1 MNRILSVMGIFGCL
15 ALAASGCSSKTSDK
29 NNVLSA
35 ADVNGSKELQT
46 QKIKRNSFF
55 LGAPGFLVKD
65 SEVLRNSINECLQ
78 TGLLAIKPEMIRG
91 GGGAGRENGILS
103 QSFADHA
110 GKRDII
116 EVLSSDLYDPAR
128 VTRVDTAAGYLT
140 IEYMGAL
147 ATVADVV
154 AWNCEFGVAGS
165 QCDCSTEEQATK
177 ILQRCI
183 PSYADIKIADA
194 AKKFAQECSSADL
207 RKKRQILASFLAS
220 STFAESR

>member
-1 MNRILSVMGIFGCL
+1 MRINVFLMSIVCCFTL
-15 ALAASGCSSKTSDK
+15 AVSACSKKSSDK
-29 NNVLSA
+29 TTVLSA
-35 ADVNGSKELQT
+35 SDANGSKELET

-78 TGLLAIKPEMIRG
+78 AGLLTIKPEMING
-91 GGGAGRENGILS
+91 NGGAGRESAILS
-103 QSFADHA
+103 RSFLEHA
-110 GKRDII
+110 GKKDII
-116 EVLSSDLYDPAR
+116 EVLAGDLYDPTR

-154 AWNCEFGVAGS
+154 AWNCEFGGAGS

-183 PSYADIKIADA
+183 PSYPDIKIVDV
-194 AKKFAQECSSADL
+194 AKKFAQECSSADQ
-207 RKKRQILASFLAS
+207 RVKRQILASFIAS
-220 STFAESR
+220 ATFAESR

>member
-1 MNRILSVMGIFGCL
+1 MNGIRTILCITGAFSL
-15 ALAASGCSSKTSDK
+15 AVSACSSKSSNKTTVLGASD
-29 NNVLSA
+29 A
-35 ADVNGSKELQT
+35 NGSKELET

-65 SEVLRNSINECLQ
+65 SGVLRNSINECLQ
-78 TGLLAIKPEMIRG
+78 AGLLEIKPEMIDG
-91 GGGAGRENGILS
+91 GGGKGRETGILS
-103 QSFADHA
+103 RAFLEHA

-116 EVLSSDLYDPAR
+116 EVLASDLYDPSR

-154 AWNCEFGVAGS
+154 AWNCEFGAAGS
-165 QCDCSTEEQATK
+165 QCDCSSEAQATK

-183 PSYADIKIADA
+183 PGYSDIKIADV
-194 AKKFAQECSSADL
+194 AKRFAQECSSADP
-207 RKKRQILASFLAS
+207 RAKRQILASFIAS
-220 STFAESR
+220 STFAELR